1 MEIQQARYFVA
12 LCETL
17 NFTRAAERCNVTQP
31 SLTRAIKLLE
41 DELGGPLFNRER
53 NRTHLTELGRLVEPH
68 VREVVS
74 QAQNA
79 RARARAFLQLR
90 RARLRLGVTRGLPL
104 SPLEAVLE
112 RYAAAYPE
120 TELEIRDGSAGEL
133 REALREGAFEVV
145 VLPLRPAEVDDLHYH
160 APAEHR
166 LRAIVPADHPL
177 AAREVVPLGELAGH
191 PILCGAGCQFWEAAE
206 RQLADLGLEVRPRVV
221 AGSAGWLHEL
231 VAAGVGVGL
240 GAGTAPLPE
249 GLVGRPV
256 EAPLV
261 ERTVSL
267 ATKRGR
273 LYSPPVKAFV
283 DLALQRHRPQPA
295 AAAA

>member
-31 SLTRAIKLLE
+31 SLTRAIRLLE

-74 QAQNA
+74 QALSA

-120 TELEIRDGSAGEL
+120 TELEIRDGPAGEL
-133 REALREGAFEVV
+133 QEALREGGFEVV
-145 VLPLRPAEVDDLHYH
+145 VLPLRPSDIDDLHYH
-160 APAEHR
+160 ALGEHR
-166 LRAIVPADHPL
+166 LRLVVPAGHPL
-177 AAREVVPLGELAGH
+177 AAREAVPLAELAGL
-191 PILCGAGCQFWEAAE
+191 PLLCGAGCGFWEEAE
-206 RQLADLGLEVRPRVV
+206 RQLAERGLEVRPRAV
-221 AGSAGWLHEL
+221 AGCEAWLHEL

-240 GAGTAPLPE
+240 GAGTGPLPE

-256 EAPLV
+256 EAPAV
-261 ERTVSL
+261 GHPVSL

-283 DLALQRHRPQPA
+283 DLALQRYRPQPA
-295 AAAA
+295 ADAA

>member
-31 SLTRAIKLLE
+31 SLTRAIRLLE

-74 QAQNA
+74 QAQSA
-79 RARARAFLQLR
+79 RAQARAFLQLR

-120 TELEIRDGSAGEL
+120 TELENPG
-133 REALREGAFEVV
+133 
-145 VLPLRPAEVDDLHYH
+145 
-160 APAEHR
+160 
-166 LRAIVPADHPL
+166 RA
-177 AAREVVPLGELAGH
+177 RG
-191 PILCGAGCQFWEAAE
+191 
-206 RQLADLGLEVRPRVV
+206 R
-221 AGSAGWLHEL
+221 
-231 VAAGVGVGL
+231 AAGGV
-240 GAGTAPLPE
+240 A
-249 GLVGRPV
+249 
-256 EAPLV
+256 
-261 ERTVSL
+261 
-267 ATKRGR
+267 RGR
-273 LYSPPVKAFV
+273 L
-283 DLALQRHRPQPA
+283 RGRGPA
-295 AAAA
+295 AAPARHRRPALPRPGRAPAAPGRAGRPPARRPRGGAARRAGGPAAPVRGGVQLLGGGGAPARRAGPRGAAAGGGRQRGVAARAGGGRAWVWAWGRGPGRCPRAWSGARSRRRWSDTR